1 MLQAVVSFQCSGPP
15 DSTGTAAGRQLVA
28 GSDYGRLDRNSSLAL
43 ETALNQLAGGVIFT
57 LRIARCASDIAV
69 EQHERSVPAA
79 SHFIQHATCARC
91 LQTPSITSLCFCAG
105 AGARSY
111 EMRKLAYVYL
121 AGLLASSAVAL
132 VAMTAVFPWWRQ
144 TRPAIPALPV
154 LQLAVAVMT
163 PIVFIIGFAGCGSV
177 GAALREI
184 TSELR
189 TLAAQIL

>member
-1 MLQAVVSFQCSGPP
+1 MSETQAVVSFLCDGLA
-15 DSTGTAAGRQLVA
+15 DSTGAAAGRQLGA
-28 GSDYGRLDRNSSLAL
+28 GSTYGRLNRNKSLAL
-43 ETALNQLAGGVIFT
+43 ETALDQLSRGATHNSHGTPSKTHRRPSSTYPSPFQQ
-57 LRIARCASDIAV
+57 RRCCADRARHTPS
-69 EQHERSVPAA
+69 R
-79 SHFIQHATCARC
+79 
-91 LQTPSITSLCFCAG
+91 TPSITLLCIG
-105 AGARSY
+105 AGAHSY
-111 EMRKLAYVYL
+111 EMRKVAYVYL

-177 GAALREI
+177 AAALREA

-189 TLAAQIL
+189 TLAAQIC